1 MKLFMTTALLALP
14 ISAQAQS
21 LQSLE
26 AATNLGSI
34 LAAEQKCS
42 LSYDQDAIGKWIEE
56 NTDPSD
62 MGFASS
68 LNMMT
73 QGAEYNLHGMSE
85 SATTAHC
92 SSVKRTAKHY
102 GFVK

>member
-1 MKLFMTTALLALP
+1 MKFFIAVVLLILPMTV
-14 ISAQAQS
+14 QAQS
-21 LQSLE
+21 LQSME
-26 AATNLGSI
+26 AASNLGSI
-34 LAAEQKCS
+34 LAAEKKCD
-42 LSYDQDAIGKWIEE
+42 LAYDQDAIGKWIEE

-73 QGAEYNLHGMSE
+73 QGAEYSLQGMSE

-92 SSVKRTAKHY
+92 RSIKRTAKHY
-102 GFVK
+102 GFIE